1 MQLQEME
8 ELYTRCKAKLKEIS
22 EELKTQSH
30 VLAEHATIIHA
41 RSELALDEI
50 FEGDRRLRSH
60 LSAIYASAQRIVDS
74 SKALQ
79 KLISD

>member
-1 MQLQEME
+1 MQLPEME
-8 ELYTRCKAKLKEIS
+8 ELYGRCQEKLKQIS
-22 EELKTQSH
+22 EELKTPSH

-60 LSAIYASAQRIVDS
+60 LSAIYGSAQRIVDS
-74 SKALQ
+74 SKALR
-79 KLISD
+79 KLISE